1 MRAFLA
7 ILFSLSFPSLLAAQQ
22 FLKLEGE
29 PLPEG
34 ISVKGSY
41 GSALERR
48 DALDELVKAS
58 WDEGYLLA
66 SIDSTHR
73 HGDTLVATYYKGKLF
88 EWGELGMGGSGK
100 GMILDAGIKT
110 ERLDGE
116 RIDPEEL
123 GELFE
128 KVLEHCERNGY
139 PFAEVR
145 LDSLREEQKGIYG
158 KLSLDKGPLV
168 QLDTVIIKGDDAVHR
183 SFLEQYLGLKKG
195 MVYDEETFKRLDQ
208 RMETL
213 SFLSPSKPSELLF
226 TSEGV
231 SVYLYPKEKEASRFN
246 GMLGLQPKKEGEGV
260 FLTGDVTLGLK
271 NALNRGE
278 ALRLDWNRM
287 QKGTQDLSVSYDH
300 PYLFRTPFGV
310 EASMK
315 LYRKDSS
322 FTELKQKLALK
333 YLFSGEDHFQVH
345 YERKRWTLL
354 KGGERSRQAD
364 LPFGNVRIDA
374 YGLGFQRSSLDRK
387 LLPRKG
393 VRGELEGS
401 VGRKELLG
409 QKPSFVEQRPEV
421 DSGGKSLQYEVKGR
435 IEAFYPILPR
445 LILMGKLKGA
455 WLKAPYIVQNELYRI
470 GGHNSLRGVD
480 KESIGASAYSIATL
494 EFRYLLEAKS
504 DLHVFF
510 DGAYHED
517 RSGDG
522 SVIDRPFG
530 FGVGSRF
537 KTKAGI
543 FNIDYALGKRFDNPI
558 RLRDGRVHFGFT
570 SLF

>member
-226 TSEGV
+226 TNEGV